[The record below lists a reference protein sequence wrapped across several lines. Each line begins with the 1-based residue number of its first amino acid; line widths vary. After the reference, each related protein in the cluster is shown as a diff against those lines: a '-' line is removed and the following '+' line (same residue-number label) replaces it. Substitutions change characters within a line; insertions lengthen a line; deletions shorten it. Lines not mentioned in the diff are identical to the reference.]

1 MKTFKLT
8 ISSFSISWSHV
19 PVLAREQQQ
28 LTFRNAARRHKLNTE
43 VPQSPFKVL
52 STSITDREQMKI
64 NCVKP
69 YFTALVSETPNWTNP
84 SFSAAVVWTFWVVC
98 SKSGLWAVLIKQE
111 KAWAHKTMIRVWF
124 NCISSRRSELKLFD
138 SGVYLLTRSEPEQ
151 RINTEQQQT
160 VLIKTRENTAVSQH
174 RQDSFFW

>member
-1 MKTFKLT
+1 MRTFKLT
-8 ISSFSISWSHV
+8 ISTFSNSCSHV
-19 PVLAREQQQ
+19 PVLVREQQQ
-28 LTFRNAARRHKLNTE
+28 LTFRNGARRHKLNTE

-84 SFSAAVVWTFWVVC
+84 SFSAADVWTFWVVC
-98 SKSGLWAVLIKQE
+98 ELFYKTK
-111 KAWAHKTMIRVWF
+111 KAWAHKTMISISF
-124 NCISSRRSELKLFD
+124 NCIFSRRSELKLFD
-138 SGVYLLTRSEPEQ
+138 SGVYLLFRSEPEQ

-160 VLIKTRENTAVSQH
+160 VPIKTRENTAVSQH